1 MSLSVETAAFAA
13 EYSEAEESDSTEGPG
28 VGEDE
33 DDFPA
38 DKNVFVPAVFV
49 VPPSTEDCAPPDPN
63 SEGPFSVVLN
73 PEGPASTVPYPEGPA
88 EVDG

>member
-13 EYSEAEESDSTEGPG
+13 EYSEAEESDSAEGPG
-28 VGEDE
+28 VGE

-49 VPPSTEDCAPPDPN
+49 VPSSTEDCAPPDPN
-63 SEGPFSVVLN
+63 SEGPFSVVPN
-73 PEGPASTVPYPEGPA
+73 PEGPASAVPYPEGPA